1 MLFSILTKSSSQA
14 FQRKKKE
21 GKRKGKKRERKKE
34 RERERRREE
43 ERKEERRE
51 TGEKKEREVPAKCRV
66 FPGGT
71 RAL

>member
-14 FQRKKKE
+14 FPRKKKRE
-21 GKRKGKKRERKKE
+21 KEKGKKEKEKEKQKERKKE
-34 RERERRREE
+34 RERN
-43 ERKEERRE
+43 
-51 TGEKKEREVPAKCRV
+51 PAKQCV